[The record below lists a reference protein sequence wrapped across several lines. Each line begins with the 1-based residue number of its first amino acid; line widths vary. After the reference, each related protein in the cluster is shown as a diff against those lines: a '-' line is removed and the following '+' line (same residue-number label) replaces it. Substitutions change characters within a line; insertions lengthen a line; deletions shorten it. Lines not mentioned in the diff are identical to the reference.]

1 MNISLKD
8 WKELDRIRRTLIN
21 AIEVADSQS
30 FDIWQKY
37 HVIGSAETPA
47 SSLIFKF
54 NTQIHEVRNEAGML
68 MDTHPQSEW
77 TGGDSDNPKN
87 HKLREPNCCPLPRRK
102 FTQEEVDEANLEC
115 LGPCQWR
122 EKEVDCEAK

>member
-8 WKELDRIRRTLIN
+8 WKELDRIRKLVIKT
-21 AIEVADSQS
+21 IEIAESQS
-30 FDIWQKY
+30 FAVFCKY
-37 HVIGSAETPA
+37 RETGASETPE

-54 NTQIHEVRNEAGML
+54 NQQLHELREPAWLL

-77 TGGDSDNPKN
+77 MGGDSDNPKN
-87 HKLREPNCCPLPRRK
+87 HKLREPNCCPLPRRR

-122 EKEVDCEAK
+122 EKEIA

>member
-8 WKELDRIRRTLIN
+8 WKELDRIRRTLIS
-21 AIEVADSQS
+21 AIEVAGSQS
-30 FDIWQKY
+30 FAVFCKY
-37 HVIGSAETPA
+37 HETGASETPE

-54 NTQIHEVRNEAGML
+54 NQQLHDLRERTWWLI
-68 MDTHPQSEW
+68 DTHPQSEW
-77 TGGDSDNPKN
+77 TGGDSDNTNN

-122 EKEVDCEAK
+122 EKEAV